1 MIARLR
7 GVLEGIRAD
16 SLVLDVN
23 GVGYLVYCASN
34 YLGRLPPLGSP
45 LSLHIETQVRED
57 AITLFGFEQEL
68 EREWFR
74 LLTTVQG
81 VGARL
86 ALAILG
92 ALGVDGVARAAAMQD
107 KNAFAR
113 TSGVGPKLAGRI
125 ANDLKDKAPS
135 LTAGLTMRQGMTPS
149 GVRADDA
156 HQQELADALSAL
168 VNLGYKE
175 PDAAVALRRAQ
186 LGMDSTMA
194 PQARVAELIRFGLRE
209 LSA

>member
-7 GVLEGIRAD
+7 GVLEGLRAD
-16 SLVLDVN
+16 GLILDVN
-23 GVGYLVYCASN
+23 GVGYLVYCATN
-34 YLGRLPPLGSP
+34 YLAKLPPLGSP
-45 LSLHIETQVRED
+45 LSLYIETQVRED
-57 AITLFGFEQEL
+57 AIILFGFEQEL

-81 VGARL
+81 VGAKL

-92 ALGVDGVARAAAMQD
+92 SLGVDGVARAATLQD

-125 ANDLKDKAPS
+125 ANDLKDKAPVPGLDIVRQA
-135 LTAGLTMRQGMTPS
+135 LTPEGSSKRDPHH
-149 GVRADDA
+149 R
-156 HQQELADALSAL
+156 ELADALSAL

-175 PDAAVALRRAQ
+175 PDAAAALRRAQ
-186 LGMDSTMA
+186 LELDSAIA
-194 PQARVAELIRFGLRE
+194 PEARTAELIRNGLRE

>member
-1 MIARLR
+1 MIGRLK
-7 GVLEGIRAD
+7 GVVDDIRSD
-16 SLVLDVN
+16 SLILDVN
-23 GVGYLVYCASN
+23 GVGYLVHCASN
-34 YLGRLPPLGSP
+34 FLANLPAPGSP
-45 LSLHIETQVRED
+45 LSLYIETQVRED

-92 ALGVDGVARAAAMQD
+92 TLGVEGVARAAALQD

-125 ANDLKDKAPS
+125 ANDLKDKGPG
-135 LTAGLTMRQGMTPS
+135 LGAGLARQTA
-149 GVRADDA
+149 RT
-156 HQQELADALSAL
+156 LAAASPDPNHMAFQDALSAL
-168 VNLGYKE
+168 VNLGYRE
-175 PDAAVALRRAQ
+175 PDASAALSRARHG
-186 LGMDSTMA
+186 LSEAIA
-194 PQARVAELIRFGLRE
+194 PGAMVAELIRGGLKE
-209 LSA
+209 LAP

>member
-1 MIARLR
+1 MIARLK
-7 GVLEGIRAD
+7 GKLDGIRAD

-23 GVGYLVYCASN
+23 GVGYLIHCSSP

-45 LSLHIETQVRED
+45 LDLHIETQIRED

-81 VGARL
+81 VGAKL

-92 ALGVDGVARAAAMQD
+92 SLGVEGVARAAAMQD

-125 ANDLKDKAPS
+125 ANDLKDKHPAPGFG
-135 LTAGLTMRQGMTPS
+135 TGRPRQAPAAGTE
-149 GVRADDA
+149 DA
-156 HQQELADALSAL
+156 ALQQELADALSAL
-168 VNLGYKE
+168 VNLGYKDS
-175 PDAAVALRRAQ
+175 DAAAALRRALHG
-186 LGMDSTMA
+186 LGADMA
-194 PQARVAELIRFGLRE
+194 PEARVAELIRNGLRE